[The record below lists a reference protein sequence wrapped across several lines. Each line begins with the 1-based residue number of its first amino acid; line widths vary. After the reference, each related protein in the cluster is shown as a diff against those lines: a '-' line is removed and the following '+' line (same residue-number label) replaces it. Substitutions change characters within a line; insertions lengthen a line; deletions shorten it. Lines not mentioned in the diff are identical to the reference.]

1 MSTPP
6 LMDRDTEE
14 GDSQYPVD
22 PRTDPRIPRAV
33 RSIVCITR
41 EFERV
46 CRDSGV
52 SLPQYRL
59 LLFLRHG
66 PERAGELAAKVAIK
80 RPTLTALVNGL
91 ERDGML
97 RRAADSQD
105 GRGVRI
111 ELTPAGLQSL
121 EETERQLGYFMHRMS
136 KRGER
141 ESILDAMDELS
152 HIIDAEIDRR
162 LIKPKDAT

>member
-1 MSTPP
+1 MSTPHP
-6 LMDRDTEE
+6 SDREDQDDTGE
-14 GDSQYPVD
+14 YPVD
-22 PRTDPRIPRAV
+22 PRSDARIPRAV

-46 CRDSGV
+46 CRDAGV

-59 LLFLRHG
+59 MLFLRHG

-91 ERDGML
+91 EKEQML
-97 RRAADSQD
+97 RRVADRND

-111 ELTPAGLQSL
+111 ELTPAGLEALQ
-121 EETERQLGYFMHRMS
+121 ETERCLSYFMHRLS
-136 KRGER
+136 KRGDR

-152 HIIDAEIDRR
+152 QIVDDEIDRR
-162 LIKPKDAT
+162 MGKTGNGT

>member
-1 MSTPP
+1 MSTPHP
-6 LMDRDTEE
+6 TDREAQDDTGEYSVE
-14 GDSQYPVD
+14 
-22 PRTDPRIPRAV
+22 PRSDARIPRAV

-91 ERDGML
+91 EKESLL
-97 RRAADSQD
+97 RRVADRND

-111 ELTPAGLQSL
+111 ELTPAGLEALQ
-121 EETERQLGYFMHRMS
+121 ETERRLGYFMHQMS
-136 KRGER
+136 KRGDR

-152 HIIDAEIDRR
+152 HIVDGEIDRR
-162 LIKPKDAT
+162 ISKPGNAT